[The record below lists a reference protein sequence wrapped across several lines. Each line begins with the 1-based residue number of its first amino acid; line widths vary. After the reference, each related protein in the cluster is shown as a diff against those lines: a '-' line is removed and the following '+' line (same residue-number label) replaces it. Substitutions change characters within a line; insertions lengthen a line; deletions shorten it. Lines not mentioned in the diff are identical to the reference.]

1 MYAHFKQYYATWN
14 AFFHLKGIRD
24 THFTNLHR
32 NQTIKS
38 KKIHNLFIT
47 CGYWKQRLHRIDY
60 ISVKFMDV
68 SMDIVFCSVLYMYV
82 ANLYVNST
90 LQHSFINSLTFAACA
105 AAPADILF
113 LLDSSRSEGSTN
125 FQTQKDFV
133 SKFVNF
139 LNIGPNDVQVTVGSF
154 STAAYSFFNLNTY
167 HNKANLL
174 HAISQVKHTLNRN
187 NKLNS
192 LKSVIFKKNLSLSY
206 WNRFFKETIWF
217 LYPFIFFFQLF
228 LKTSKKNVYKL
239 VDI

>member
-14 AFFHLKGIRD
+14 AFFHLKSIGD

-32 NQTIKS
+32 NQTIKN
-38 KKIHNLFIT
+38 KKTHNLFIT

-167 HNKANLL
+167 QNKANLL
-174 HAISQVKHTLNRN
+174 HAISQVKHKLNLN
-187 NKLNS
+187 KKLNS
-192 LKSVIFKKNLSLSY
+192 LKSLKSVMFK
-206 WNRFFKETIWF
+206 
-217 LYPFIFFFQLF
+217 
-228 LKTSKKNVYKL
+228 
-239 VDI
+239 